1 MSVYA
6 LVKTKRQGANGR
18 LRRVL
23 YGVCGNRHL
32 LEKIR
37 AGQEHPEEWRVVS
50 VGSTNPYQYARA
62 WRKAG

>member
-1 MSVYA
+1 MYA
-6 LVKTKRQGANGR
+6 LVRSTRQGANGR

-23 YGVCGNRHL
+23 YGVCGNRRL

-37 AGQEHPEEWRVVS
+37 AGQERPEEWRVVGVRS
-50 VGSTNPYQYARA
+50 VAQFWHTGA

>member
-23 YGVCGNRHL
+23 YGVCGNRRL

-37 AGQEHPEEWRVVS
+37 AGQEHPEEWRVVGAGS
-50 VGSTNPYQYARA
+50 VDLFQHAGA
-62 WRKAG
+62 WREAG